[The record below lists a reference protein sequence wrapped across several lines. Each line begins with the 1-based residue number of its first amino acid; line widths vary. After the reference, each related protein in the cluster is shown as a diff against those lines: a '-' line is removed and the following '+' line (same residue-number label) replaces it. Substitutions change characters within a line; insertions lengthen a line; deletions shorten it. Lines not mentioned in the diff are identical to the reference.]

1 MSRRLSQNNISRLT
15 RRSSPR
21 TPSTQPSTSPSSSHA
36 RVPRK
41 TLSSRSQPDRPDKKT
56 TVVVSGKRRNGKK
69 STRIRQKR
77 QLSNPFATLL
87 LYALRLSI
95 MGIGISAIAG
105 TVLTVIRPTQFPGA
119 NFHERGGFAVARRS
133 MSFTQASASSLS
145 LRREL
150 LPLKAKLEALAAK
163 YPKLQ
168 PGAFFVDLDSGDY
181 VNVRGKQGFSA
192 ASTIKIPILIAFFQD
207 VDAGKV
213 RLDEMLTM
221 KKELIGGGSGDLQYQ
236 QPGKQFSALEI
247 ARKMIV
253 ISDNTATN
261 MIIERLGGIKALNQ
275 RFRDWGLNSTAIH
288 NSLPDLEGTNTTSP
302 RDLAHLLAMVN
313 RGELVSLKSR
323 DRLLGIMQE
332 TQNRNLL
339 PQGLEKDAT
348 IAHKTGDIGSVLGDA
363 GIVDMPSGKRYI
375 ASILVRRPHNDGN
388 AKKLIQ
394 GISRT
399 AYQHFKW
406 YKARPAAKQE
416 AKNRSNT

>member
-1 MSRRLSQNNISRLT
+1 
-15 RRSSPR
+15 
-21 TPSTQPSTSPSSSHA
+21 
-36 RVPRK
+36 
-41 TLSSRSQPDRPDKKT
+41 
-56 TVVVSGKRRNGKK
+56 
-69 STRIRQKR
+69 
-77 QLSNPFATLL
+77 
-87 LYALRLSI
+87 

-133 MSFTQASASSLS
+133 MSDNSQGIFTQASASSLS
-145 LRREL
+145 LTREL

-168 PGAFFVDLDSGDY
+168 PGVFFVDLDSGNY
-181 VNVRGKQGFSA
+181 VNVRGEQGFSA

-207 VDAGKV
+207 IDAGKA

-236 QPGKQFSALEI
+236 QPGKQFSALET

-275 RFRDWGLNSTAIH
+275 RFQDWGLTSTAIH

-375 ASILVRRPHNDGN
+375 ASILVKRPHNDGN